1 MSHKRS
7 PARRV
12 RNAFDQAALS
22 RICTMPERDFAATF
36 GMQTVPVGN
45 GSFYHFR
52 DNGASVLAV
61 AHLDTVAGPGQRAAR
76 FTTSEAGPVVF
87 SRALDDRLGAYIIL
101 ELLPALGITYDW
113 LLTTD
118 EETGQSTAQHFTAL
132 KDYDWIIEFDR
143 GGTDVVM
150 YQYDNEDTRLAVKM
164 AGARVGEGIFTD
176 ICYLDH
182 LGVKGFNWGTG
193 YRDYHS
199 ARSHAFLN
207 DTFDMVGKYLR
218 FHALHAGTAMPHS
231 GWGDRGAGQR
241 LKDAACA
248 LCLTVGSVDPV
259 TLFCD
264 VCKGCQDCLE
274 FGAGCQCYT
283 PSSAGGSEQKET
295 A

>member
-12 RNAFDQAALS
+12 RNAFDPAALS
-22 RICTMPERDFAATF
+22 RICTMRERDFAATF
-36 GMQTVPVGN
+36 GMQTVPVGG

-61 AHLDTVAGPGQRAAR
+61 AHLDTVAGPDQRAAH
-76 FTTSEAGPVVF
+76 FTTSEAGPVIF

-118 EETGQSTAQHFTAL
+118 EETGQSTAEQFTAP

-150 YQYDNEDTRLAVKM
+150 YQYDDEDTRLAVKA
-164 AGARVGEGIFTD
+164 AGAHVGEGIFTD

-207 DTFDMVGKYLR
+207 DTFDMVGRYLR

-231 GWGDRGAGQR
+231 GWDSRVLRRVGSTT
-241 LKDAACA
+241 ACT
-248 LCLTVGSVDPV
+248 LCLTAGSVDPV
-259 TLFCD
+259 TLFCG
-264 VCKGCQDCLE
+264 VCKGCQDCQE
-274 FGAGCQCYT
+274 FGSGCQCYT
-283 PSSAGGSEQKET
+283 PGRQAGALEPTE
-295 A
+295 